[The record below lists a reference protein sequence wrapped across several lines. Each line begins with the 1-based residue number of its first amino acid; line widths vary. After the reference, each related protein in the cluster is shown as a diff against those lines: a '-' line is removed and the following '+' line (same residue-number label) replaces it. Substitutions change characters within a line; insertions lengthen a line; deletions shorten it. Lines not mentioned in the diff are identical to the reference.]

1 LTVHFKESLHC
12 IDALLCVSGLAMTE
26 VVSSFVVGHWAVA
39 KKMVDRH
46 VSRCTANAILV
57 HKKDGNDKQPKE
69 VYKPLIET
77 FSKEGDLILDIGSR
91 NGK

>member
-1 LTVHFKESLHC
+1 
-12 IDALLCVSGLAMTE
+12 MTE

-57 HKKDGNDKQPKE
+57 HKKDGNEKQPKE
-69 VYKPLIET
+69 VYKQLIET
-77 FSKEGDLILDIGSR
+77 FSKEGDIILDIGSG
-91 NGK
+91 NGKEGFCFVVYKQPLYTLKTVY